1 MYRQCQGIPYHDIP
15 YQVKKQVQIEWDI
28 QGQPKLSYYLS
39 SRYMTPGL
47 RISWWLTRNIF
58 LFSVHPVGWN
68 PILEPSAMGRLAKT
82 QWKKVSCPQTH
93 PFIHGGVFAGAGSL
107 WPLSLHNFTHMH
119 VRWSVPHP
127 FLLVVNHT
135 TAMLEVQTSSV
146 VGVWTCSEW
155 CAHIMML
162 IQILTDI

>member
-47 RISWWLTRNIF
+47 RISGWLTRNIF

-68 PILEPSAMGRLAKT
+68 PILEPSAMGRLART
-82 QWKKVSCPQTH
+82 QWKKVSCPQT
-93 PFIHGGVFAGAGSL
+93 IHSSMVLCLQVLVHSGLQVFTILHTCMWGDLYHTHFYRL
-107 WPLSLHNFTHMH
+107 WITQLQCLKCKLHQ
-119 VRWSVPHP
+119 
-127 FLLVVNHT
+127 LLVCERAVSDVHI
-135 TAMLEVQTSSV
+135 S
-146 VGVWTCSEW
+146 W
-155 CAHIMML
+155 CWSRF
-162 IQILTDI
+162 